1 MSLTVDFQCR
11 GESPEEIPAAIINL
25 TGTSYS
31 KAHTDKY
38 AMAAI
43 AEHLKEYK
51 GDCICRVP
59 FCLTVEAEALGA
71 QVIIPEEKTGPRF
84 ANYKFDSIEEL
95 VEIKEMDLRKGRIN
109 EVLNCVEILKKKG
122 NTVALNVEGAF
133 SILALLI
140 DPVKLFKGIGKH
152 RELVEGALQV
162 IENSV
167 VKYIMAG
174 IEKGAK
180 LISYADPTGA
190 LEIVGPKI
198 FREISGKASCN
209 ILKRVE
215 EAKLNDALV
224 HLCGKTSTAFEKTGF
239 CKVKPVTVAGGLT
252 YGQAIC
258 QLNQGQGVKFIGHGC
273 MKSTPVSMRQPV
285 LWQVELV

>member
-1 MSLTVDFQCR
+1 MSLAIDFKCR
-11 GESPEEIPAAIINL
+11 GESPEEIPVSIMNS
-25 TGTSYS
+25 TGISFS
-31 KAHTDKY
+31 KAHTDKF
-38 AMAAI
+38 AMAVI
-43 AEHLKEYK
+43 AEQLKEYK

-71 QVIIPEEKTGPRF
+71 KVIIPDEKAGPRF
-84 ANYKFDSIEEL
+84 ANYKFNSIEEL
-95 VEIKEMDLRKGRIN
+95 VEIEEMDLLKGRIN
-109 EVLNCVEILKKKG
+109 EVLNCVEALKKNG

-140 DPVKLFKGIGKH
+140 DPVKLYKGIGKH
-152 RELVEGALQV
+152 RKLIEEALKV

-198 FREISGKASCN
+198 FREISGKASYN

-215 EAKLNDALV
+215 GELAGAMV

-239 CKVKPVTVAGGLT
+239 CKVKPITVAGGLT
-252 YGQAIC
+252 YGEAIC
-258 QLNQGQGVKFIGHGC
+258 QLEQGEGVKFIGHGC